1 MEDSEGEGDLVRV
14 VAGNILVLL
23 CGVALLASASAKL
36 AGARRLVD
44 QLEGYG
50 FVGRVR
56 LIGFGEAMSALLF
69 LVPQTRPLGF
79 LLISAL
85 LGGAIAT
92 HMQHRLSYLQP
103 SAFLAVVWLAVW
115 LRYPDLLARIH

>member
-1 MEDSEGEGDLVRV
+1 MRIL
-14 VAGNILVLL
+14 AGNILVLL

-36 AGARRLVD
+36 AGARRLVA

-56 LIGFGEAMSALLF
+56 LIGLGEAASALLF
-69 LVPQTRPLGF
+69 LVPLTRPLG
-79 LLISAL
+79 LLLVSGL

-92 HMQHRLSYLQP
+92 HMQHRLSYVAP
-103 SAFLAVVWLAVW
+103 SVFLAMVWLAVW
-115 LRYPDLLARIH
+115 LHSPGLFARIH

>member
-1 MEDSEGEGDLVRV
+1 MRIL
-14 VAGNILVLL
+14 AGNILVVL
-23 CGVALLASASAKL
+23 CGVALLVSASGKL
-36 AGARRLVD
+36 AGARTLVA

-56 LIGFGEAMSALLF
+56 LIGFGEAASALLF
-69 LVPQTRPLGF
+69 LVPQTRPLG
-79 LLISAL
+79 LLLVSGL

-92 HMQHRLSYLQP
+92 HMQHRISYLQP
-103 SAFLAVVWLAVW
+103 SVFLAVVWLAVW